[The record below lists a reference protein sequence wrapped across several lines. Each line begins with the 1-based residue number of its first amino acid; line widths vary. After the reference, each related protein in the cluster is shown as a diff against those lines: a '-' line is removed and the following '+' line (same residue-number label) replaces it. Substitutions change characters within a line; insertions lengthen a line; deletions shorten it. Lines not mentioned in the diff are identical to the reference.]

1 VKDSDDFGHV
11 KLARKMFMSDDLWLE
26 KREYSRFEAW
36 IDVIQLAAWRAG
48 RFVTQKC
55 VVDLNRGEFVASRR
69 YLARRWQWTEKKVRV
84 WLENAQNGSRVTA
97 QRETQAGTVYLIVN
111 YDYYQSNNRT
121 RGPAKGTS
129 LGQAGAQQGPKI
141 EAGKAGR
148 SKELTTLPDRSDSE
162 ARTGASDQLG
172 LVVDPPSDVQVVLDH
187 YVAVHPKRRPGEKER
202 KTVERALRSYSPA
215 ELCEA
220 IDGNARDEWHASR
233 HKHELTYVLRD
244 NGKIDD
250 FRERAEA
257 SAAAGDTPLVDE
269 FGCLT
274 AHGELATRP

>member
-1 VKDSDDFGHV
+1 VTDLDLGHV
-11 KLARKMFMSDDLWLE
+11 KIARKTFESDAWWLE
-26 KREYSRFEAW
+26 PRELSKWEAW
-36 IDVIQLAAWRAG
+36 VDAMQLAAFRAG
-48 RFVTQKC
+48 TYRTSFGVIA
-55 VVDLNRGEFVASRR
+55 LGRGEFVASLRW
-69 YLARRWQWTEKKVRV
+69 LAARWHWTVKRVRNWLATAEKWARI
-84 WLENAQNGSRVTA
+84 TA
-97 QRETQAGTVYLIVN
+97 QRETGAGTVYLIVN
-111 YDYYQSNNRT
+111 YDTYQSKGHSKGT
-121 RGPAKGTS
+121 AKGTRN
-129 LGQAGAQQGPKI
+129 GTRGAHQGHKI
-141 EAGKAGR
+141 EALEAVKH
-148 SKELTTLPDRSDSE
+148 KDLTTLPDRSDSE